1 TADFKTTLQQTQ
13 PEVAQTLD
21 ISDHTLKLVREGM
34 LKVGTIGFCRSAFAD
49 LPVKAAAKT
58 GTSDVVK
65 LIDGKKVEGNNGFL
79 ISYAPYEDPEIAV
92 AVVVETADSGS
103 LTAVVAADIYD
114 YYFSPKEN
122 AATAQPYG
130 ELLV

>member
-1 TADFKTTLQQTQ
+1 MPSTLA
-13 PEVAQTLD
+13 PRRA
-21 ISDHTLKLVREGM
+21 S
-34 LKVGTIGFCRSAFAD
+34 
-49 LPVKAAAKT
+49 PAA
-58 GTSDVVK
+58 
-65 LIDGKKVEGNNGFL
+65 
-79 ISYAPYEDPEIAV
+79 IAV

-122 AATAQPYG
+122 DAAAQPYG